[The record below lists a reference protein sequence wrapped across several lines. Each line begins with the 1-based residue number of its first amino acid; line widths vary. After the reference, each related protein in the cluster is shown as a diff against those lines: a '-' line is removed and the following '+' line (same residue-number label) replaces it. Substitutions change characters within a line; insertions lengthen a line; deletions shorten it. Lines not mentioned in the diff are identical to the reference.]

1 MARPRTLP
9 HDAEQCLAST
19 PPMREESI
27 SSLSV
32 LAGCRRVRCFGRTA
46 EVCCMPILKTV
57 RPTQL
62 LTIDE
67 EVRRSDDIDDV
78 VYELDMGP
86 LYRPILT
93 RELLSSSK
101 QQN

>member
-1 MARPRTLP
+1 
-9 HDAEQCLAST
+9 
-19 PPMREESI
+19 
-27 SSLSV
+27 
-32 LAGCRRVRCFGRTA
+32 
-46 EVCCMPILKTV
+46 MPILKTV